1 MSEDAKVRK
10 PLIVLGSA
18 HVVAILAVLAVVA
31 LGLPFVASAYV
42 VSLVF
47 LLYMWV
53 ALASSWN
60 LVSGYTGYVSF
71 GHAGFFGVG
80 AYTAAVLITRLQW
93 EWWLA
98 CLAGGVL
105 CIVLGAAIGWPALR
119 LRGPYFAI
127 ALLGLSEVGRI
138 VASVWDPV
146 TRGGLGIS
154 LPPTAELLPDYY
166 AMLALAAAATALVYV
181 VATSKTGLRLL
192 AIREDETAAEVVG
205 VPTTRYKLLA
215 FTLSAFFPGVA
226 GGLYAWH
233 VSYID
238 PGTVFAVTISVRTIA
253 SAMFGG
259 AGTVFGPVIGA
270 VLLNLLAEVLWV
282 RFPFLHPVL
291 FGGLIMVILLLMP
304 GGIMALLQ
312 QRGLLPRSRRL

>member
-1 MSEDAKVRK
+1 MSAIKLQPPRLALS
-10 PLIVLGSA
+10 PRQATLLLAGVLL
-18 HVVAILAVLAVVA
+18 VCLA
-31 LGLPFVASAYV
+31 LPFVASAYV
-42 VSLVF
+42 VSLLF
-47 LLYMWV
+47 LLFMWV

-60 LVSGYTGYVSF
+60 LLSGYTGYVSF

-80 AYTAAVLITRLQW
+80 AYAAAILIWRLQW

-98 CLAGGVL
+98 CLAGGVV
-105 CIVLGAAIGWPALR
+105 CAALGAAIGGPALR

-138 VASVWDPV
+138 VAVVWEPL

-166 AMLALAAAATALVYV
+166 AMLALAVAATALVYWI
-181 VATSKTGLRLL
+181 ANSKIGLRLL

-215 FTLSAFFPGVA
+215 FILSAFFPGVA

-238 PGTVFAVTISVRTIA
+238 PGAVFAVSISVRTIA

-259 AGTVFGPVIGA
+259 AGTVFGPVAGA
-270 VLLNLLAEVLWV
+270 LLLNLLAEVLWV
-282 RFPFLHPVL
+282 RYPFFHPVL
-291 FGGLIMVILLLMP
+291 FGGLIIVILLVMP
-304 GGIMALLQ
+304 GGIVAVLQ
-312 QRGLLPRSRRL
+312 QRGVLPRSRRL

>member
-1 MSEDAKVRK
+1 VNQRG
-10 PLIVLGSA
+10 LVGGSLLVGA
-18 HVVAILAVLAVVA
+18 LLLLA
-31 LGLPFVASAYV
+31 LPFLANAYIV
-42 VSLVF
+42 TLVF
-47 LLYMWV
+47 LLAMWV
-53 ALASSWN
+53 AMASSWN
-60 LVSGYTGYVSF
+60 LLSGYTGYVSF

-80 AYTAAVLITRLQW
+80 AYTAAILITTYRW
-93 EWWLA
+93 PWWLA
-98 CLAGGVL
+98 CLAGGGV
-105 CIVLGAAIGWPALR
+105 CIVLALIIGWPALR

-154 LPPTAELLPDYY
+154 LPPESDLLADYY
-166 AMLALAAAATALVYV
+166 AMLALAVLATALVYA

-215 FTLSAFFPGVA
+215 FTVSAAFPGVA
-226 GGLYAWH
+226 GGLYAWQT
-233 VSYID
+233 SYID
-238 PGTVFAVTISVRTIA
+238 PATVFSVSISVRTIA

-259 AGTVFGPVIGA
+259 AGTIIGPVVGA

-282 RFPFLHPVL
+282 RFPSLHPVL
-291 FGGLIMVILLLMP
+291 FGGLIMLILLVMP

-312 QRGLLPRSRRL
+312 KRGMIPRSRRL

>member
-1 MSEDAKVRK
+1 
-10 PLIVLGSA
+10 
-18 HVVAILAVLAVVA
+18 VAIKEGRRIGIIALLISAAVLLALPYVA
-31 LGLPFVASAYV
+31 NAYV
-42 VSLVF
+42 VTLVF
-47 LLYMWV
+47 LLLMWV
-53 ALASSWN
+53 TLASSWN
-60 LVSGYTGYVSF
+60 LLSGYTGYVTF

-80 AYTAAVLITRLQW
+80 AYAAAVLITTYRW

-105 CIVLGAAIGWPALR
+105 CVVLAVIIGWPALR

-138 VASVWDPV
+138 VATVWEPV

-154 LPPTAELLPDYY
+154 LPPVADLLADYY
-166 AMLALAAAATALVYV
+166 LMLVLAVLATALVYV
-181 VATSKTGLRLL
+181 IATSKTGLRLL

-215 FTLSAFFPGVA
+215 FTLSALFPGLA

-233 VSYID
+233 TSYID
-238 PGTVFAVTISVRTIA
+238 PATVFSVTISVRTIA

-282 RFPFLHPVL
+282 RFPYLHPVL
-291 FGGLIMVILLLMP
+291 FGGLIMLIVLAMP

-312 QRGLLPRSRRL
+312 KRGIIPRSRHL

>member
-1 MSEDAKVRK
+1 MSVLKLPRP
-10 PLIVLGSA
+10 PLALGA
-18 HVVAILAVLAVVA
+18 QHVA
-31 LGLPFVASAYV
+31 LLLAAALALCVALPFVASPYV
-42 VSLVF
+42 VSLLF
-47 LLYMWV
+47 LLFMWV
-53 ALASSWN
+53 VLASSWN
-60 LVSGYTGYVSF
+60 LLSGYTGYVSF

-80 AYTAAVLITRLQW
+80 AYTAAILIWRLQW

-98 CLAGGVL
+98 CLAGGAL
-105 CIVLGAAIGWPALR
+105 CAVLGLVIGGPALR

-138 VASVWDPV
+138 VAVVWEPL

-154 LPPTAELLPDYY
+154 LPPDAELLPDYY
-166 AMLALAAAATALVYV
+166 AMLALAVAATALVYG
-181 VATSKTGLRLL
+181 VATSKIGLRLL

-238 PGTVFAVTISVRTIA
+238 PGAVFAVSISVRTIA

-259 AGTVFGPVIGA
+259 VGTVFGPVVGA
-270 VLLNLLAEVLWV
+270 LLLNLLAEVLWV
-282 RFPFLHPVL
+282 RFPFFHPVL
-291 FGGLIMVILLLMP
+291 FGGLIILILLVMP
-304 GGIMALLQ
+304 GGIMAALQ
-312 QRGLLPRSRRL
+312 QRGILPRSRRL

>member
-1 MSEDAKVRK
+1 
-10 PLIVLGSA
+10 
-18 HVVAILAVLAVVA
+18 LAGALLVCLA
-31 LGLPFVASAYV
+31 LPFVASAYV
-42 VSLVF
+42 VSLLF
-47 LLYMWV
+47 LLFMWV

-60 LVSGYTGYVSF
+60 LLSGYTGYVSF

-80 AYTAAVLITRLQW
+80 AYAAAILIWRQQW

-98 CLAGGVL
+98 ALAGGVL
-105 CIVLGAAIGWPALR
+105 CAALGAVIGGPALR

-138 VASVWDPV
+138 VAVVWEPL

-166 AMLALAAAATALVYV
+166 AMLALAVAATALVYW
-181 VATSKTGLRLL
+181 VANSKIGLRLL

-205 VPTTRYKLLA
+205 IPTTRYKLLA

-238 PGTVFAVTISVRTIA
+238 PGTVFAVSISVRTIA

-259 AGTVFGPVIGA
+259 AGTVFGPVVGA
-270 VLLNLLAEVLWV
+270 LLLNLLAEVLWV
-282 RFPFLHPVL
+282 RFPFFHPVL
-291 FGGLIMVILLLMP
+291 FGGLIILILLVMP
-304 GGIMALLQ
+304 GGIVAVLQ
-312 QRGLLPRSRRL
+312 QRGILPRSRRL

>member
-1 MSEDAKVRK
+1 MS
-10 PLIVLGSA
+10 
-18 HVVAILAVLAVVA
+18 VVKIQKARFSLSGRQAALLLSGALLVCLA
-31 LGLPFVASAYV
+31 LPFVASAGV
-42 VSLVF
+42 ISLLF
-47 LLYMWV
+47 LLFMWV

-60 LVSGYTGYVSF
+60 LLSGYTGYVSF

-80 AYTAAVLITRLQW
+80 AYTAAILIWRVQW

-98 CLAGGVL
+98 CLAGGLL
-105 CIVLGAAIGWPALR
+105 CTALGAVIGWPALR

-138 VASVWDPV
+138 VAIVWEPV

-154 LPPTAELLPDYY
+154 LPPTADLLPDYY
-166 AMLALAAAATALVYV
+166 AMLALAVAATALVYW
-181 VATSKTGLRLL
+181 VANSKIGLRLL

-215 FTLSAFFPGVA
+215 FTLSAFFPGAA

-238 PGTVFAVTISVRTIA
+238 PGSVFAVAISVRTIA

-259 AGTVFGPVIGA
+259 AGTVFGPVVGA
-270 VLLNLLAEVLWV
+270 LLLNLLAEVLWV
-282 RFPFLHPVL
+282 RFPFFHPVL
-291 FGGLIMVILLLMP
+291 FGGLIILILLVMP
-304 GGIMALLQ
+304 GGILAVLQ
-312 QRGLLPRSRRL
+312 KRGILPRSRRL

>member
-1 MSEDAKVRK
+1 
-10 PLIVLGSA
+10 
-18 HVVAILAVLAVVA
+18 VVKFPTPRLALSGRQAAALLAGA
-31 LGLPFVASAYV
+31 LLVCLALPYVASAYV
-42 VSLVF
+42 VSLLF
-47 LLYMWV
+47 LLFMWV

-60 LVSGYTGYVSF
+60 LLSGYTGYVSF

-80 AYTAAVLITRLQW
+80 AYTAAILIFRLQW

-98 CLAGGVL
+98 CLAAGVL
-105 CIVLGAAIGWPALR
+105 CTTLGVVIGWPALR

-138 VASVWDPV
+138 VAVVWEPL

-166 AMLALAAAATALVYV
+166 AMLALAVTATALVYWI
-181 VATSKTGLRLL
+181 ANSKIGLRLL

-215 FTLSAFFPGVA
+215 FTLSAFFSGVA
-226 GGLYAWH
+226 VGLYAWH

-238 PGTVFAVTISVRTIA
+238 PGAVFAVSISVRTIA

-270 VLLNLLAEVLWV
+270 LLLNLLAEVLWV
-282 RFPFLHPVL
+282 RFPFFHPVL
-291 FGGLIMVILLLMP
+291 FGGLIILILLVMP
-304 GGIMALLQ
+304 GGIIALLQ
-312 QRGLLPRSRRL
+312 QRGILPRSRRI

>member
-1 MSEDAKVRK
+1 MSVVKLQK
-10 PLIVLGSA
+10 PRLALSTRHSA
-18 HVVAILAVLAVVA
+18 LLLAGLLLVCLA
-31 LGLPFVASAYV
+31 LPFVASAYV
-42 VSLVF
+42 ISLLF
-47 LLYMWV
+47 LLLMWV
-53 ALASSWN
+53 VMASSWN
-60 LVSGYTGYVSF
+60 LLSGYTGYVSF

-80 AYTAAVLITRLQW
+80 AYTAAILIWRAQW

-105 CIVLGAAIGWPALR
+105 CAALGVLIGGPALR

-138 VASVWDPV
+138 VAVVWEPL

-154 LPPTAELLPDYY
+154 LPPDAELLPDYY
-166 AMLALAAAATALVYV
+166 AMLALALAAVGLVYGI
-181 VATSKTGLRLL
+181 ANSKIGLRLL

-215 FTLSAFFPGVA
+215 FTLSAIFPGVA

-238 PGTVFAVTISVRTIA
+238 PGAVFAVSLSVRTIA

-270 VLLNLLAEVLWV
+270 LLLNVLAEVLWV
-282 RFPFLHPVL
+282 RFPFFHPVL
-291 FGGLIMVILLLMP
+291 FGGLIIVILLVMP

-312 QRGLLPRSRRL
+312 QRGILPRSRRL